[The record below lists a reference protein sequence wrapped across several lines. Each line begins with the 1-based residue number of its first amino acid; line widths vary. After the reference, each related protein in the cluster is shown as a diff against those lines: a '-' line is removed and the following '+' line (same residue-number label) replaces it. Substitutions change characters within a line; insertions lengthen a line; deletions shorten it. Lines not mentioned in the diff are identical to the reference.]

1 MVRSRIISCFK
12 RRLVFVWV
20 IPCFSWGCVKRMFFG
35 AEALVEKTGPILLY
49 SDVPRGKTGIWR
61 KALHGQANALRIRVT
76 AP

>member
-20 IPCFSWGCVKRMFFG
+20 IPLLFLGMCQTYVFG
-35 AEALVEKTGPILLY
+35 AEALVEKTGQITSY
-49 SDVPRGKTGIWR
+49 SDTAGKTGIWR